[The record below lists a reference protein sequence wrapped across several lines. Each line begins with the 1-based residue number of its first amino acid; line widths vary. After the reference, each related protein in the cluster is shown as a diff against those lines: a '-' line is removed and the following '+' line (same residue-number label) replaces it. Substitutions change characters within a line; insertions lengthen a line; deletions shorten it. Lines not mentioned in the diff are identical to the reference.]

1 MPKVRLKRT
10 WFSLKMTF
18 FSPRIQIKFL
28 SFISL
33 ACRRTKVRR
42 IPKSNNK
49 VAKCFESESALFW
62 PEKRQNTPWIF
73 FSKNATIS
81 VKGATIWEFF
91 FENDWQYQFLL
102 HFYVIIFSKYPK
114 YNISQRFF
122 NIFNWKISFWRF
134 FLILLGAP
142 NYFWRHKEFQKR
154 HSGAKA
160 PLLATLSNKELS
172 SEPEETPELFDQVG
186 GRAWELTLRETDL
199 APRPGW
205 RLAPLK
211 KTWSKLSQ

>member
-1 MPKVRLKRT
+1 M
-10 WFSLKMTF
+10 
-18 FSPRIQIKFL
+18 
-28 SFISL
+28 
-33 ACRRTKVRR
+33 
-42 IPKSNNK
+42 
-49 VAKCFESESALFW
+49 AKCFESESALFW
-62 PEKRQNTPWIF
+62 PEKRQNAPWIF

-186 GRAWELTLRETDL
+186 GRAWELTLLRDWFG
-199 APRPGW
+199 AKA
-205 RLAPLK
+205 RLALGA
-211 KTWSKLSQ
+211 T

>member
-1 MPKVRLKRT
+1 M
-10 WFSLKMTF
+10 
-18 FSPRIQIKFL
+18 QIF
-28 SFISL
+28 
-33 ACRRTKVRR
+33 RRTFAVNR
-42 IPKSNNK
+42 KSAVSAICILSRNQNEFESKKRNSGKNPDRHIRLQECEYWKTK

-62 PEKRQNTPWIF
+62 PEKRQNAPWIF

-134 FLILLGAP
+134 FLILLGPP

-160 PLLATLSNKELS
+160 PLLATL
-172 SEPEETPELFDQVG
+172 
-186 GRAWELTLRETDL
+186 AIC
-199 APRPGW
+199 
-205 RLAPLK
+205 
-211 KTWSKLSQ
+211 

>member
-1 MPKVRLKRT
+1 MQILRQSWLK
-10 WFSLKMTF
+10 WHLAKKSTF
-18 FSPRIQIKFL
+18 WKKF
-28 SFISL
+28 FIL
-33 ACRRTKVRR
+33 RV
-42 IPKSNNK
+42 IFGSNLYAKAQKTK

-62 PEKRQNTPWIF
+62 PEKRQNAPWIF
-73 FSKNATIS
+73 FSKN
-81 VKGATIWEFF
+81 ATIWEFF

-160 PLLATLSNKELS
+160 PLLATLMIS
-172 SEPEETPELFDQVG
+172 V
-186 GRAWELTLRETDL
+186 
-199 APRPGW
+199 
-205 RLAPLK
+205 K
-211 KTWSKLSQ
+211 K

>member
-1 MPKVRLKRT
+1 MVQNRG
-10 WFSLKMTF
+10 FGDI
-18 FSPRIQIKFL
+18 SPEMATLQMNVYFWL
-28 SFISL
+28 L
-33 ACRRTKVRR
+33 DE
-42 IPKSNNK
+42 

-160 PLLATLSNKELS
+160 PLLATLEI
-172 SEPEETPELFDQVG
+172 FD
-186 GRAWELTLRETDL
+186 
-199 APRPGW
+199 APF
-205 RLAPLK
+205 
-211 KTWSKLSQ
+211 